1 MAMPTLVRR
10 WTRDEVLALPEDG
23 IRYELIDGELL
34 VTPSPRKVHQDA
46 VAALLVEITHFIRAR
61 GIGEASI
68 APADLELRPG
78 EIYQPDLFVTALV
91 DGKPARDWADLPIP
105 LLVVEIS
112 SPSTARYDRVVKRPA
127 FQAAGVAEFW
137 IVDLDS
143 RVVERWRP
151 ADDRPEVL
159 IDRLRWDPAGTSDGL
174 EIDLRWLFSALLD

>member
-46 VAALLVEITHFIRAR
+46 VAALVREIDPFVRAR
-61 GIGEASI
+61 GIGEMSI
-68 APADLELRPG
+68 SPADLELRPG

-112 SPSTARYDRVVKRPA
+112 SPGTARYDRVIKRPA

-151 ADDRPEVL
+151 GDDRPEVL

-174 EIDLRWLFSALLD
+174 EIDLRLLFSALLD

>member
-1 MAMPTLVRR
+1 MLALVRR

-23 IRYELIDGELL
+23 MRYELIDGELL
-34 VTPSPRKVHQDA
+34 VTPSPRKVHQGA
-46 VAALLVEITHFIRAR
+46 VAALLLEIAPYVRAQ
-61 GIGEASI
+61 GIGEASM

-91 DGKPARDWADLPIP
+91 EGKPARDWADLPVP

-112 SPSTARYDRVVKRPA
+112 SPSTAHCDRVVKRPA

-159 IDRLRWDPAGTSDGL
+159 IDRLQWTPAGAVVGL
-174 EIDLRWLFSALLD
+174 DIDLRSLFAGLLD